1 MIRELLAG
9 AVRGTVATVAMT
21 VPMLVAPDAVMRRR
35 PPKQITVRRLR
46 KLRLDPRDEG
56 ERDALSTRAHLGLRT
71 GMGSLFSVARAQ
83 LHPPGPAVL
92 HGVAYG
98 LGVWATS
105 YKGWIPALG
114 LLPPPERDRPG
125 RQAVLVFAH
134 VLYGGVLGALD
145 R

>member
-21 VPMLVAPDAVMRRR
+21 VPMLVAPDAVMGRR
-35 PPKQITVRRLR
+35 PPKQITVGMLR
-46 KLRLDPRDEG
+46 KLRPDPGNEG
-56 ERDALSTRAHLGLRT
+56 ERNALSTLAHLGFGA

-125 RQAVLVFAH
+125 RQGVLVFAH